1 MSDYHILIVD
11 DEPTIT
17 SALNYYFVR
26 AGYKTILAHTGHE
39 ALEKI
44 ALNPDLVVLDIMLP
58 DIDGYQICRHI
69 REQPHYTPILM
80 LTAKDT
86 LQEKVIGL
94 DLGADAYL
102 TKPYNP
108 QELLAQVRALLRL
121 IKQQE
126 RTKLVC
132 GPIELLTDDKIVR
145 HKGDEITLTA
155 TEFELL
161 SLLMQHQGRVFG
173 RETLL
178 RTIWGNEG
186 CDANTRTIDV
196 HIQRLR
202 VKIEEDP
209 KNPVLLITIRGFGYR
224 LVCPDE

>member
-17 SALNYYFVR
+17 SALNYYFVQ

-39 ALEKI
+39 ALEKM

-58 DIDGYQICRHI
+58 DIDGYQICQHI
-69 REQPHYTPILM
+69 REQQHYTPILM

-126 RTKLVC
+126 RAKLAC
-132 GPIELLTDDKIVR
+132 GSIELLTEEGIVT
-145 HKGDEITLTA
+145 KNGVELPLTSI
-155 TEFELL
+155 EFEIL
-161 SLLMQHQGRVFG
+161 SLLMRHQGQVFG

-178 RTIWGNEG
+178 RNVWGYA
-186 CDANTRTIDV
+186 DTDINTRTVDT

-202 VKIEEDP
+202 VKVEENVKEP
-209 KNPVLLITIRGFGYR
+209 KLLLTVRGFGYR